1 MFALLRKEISV
12 FFTSITGYIVISV
25 FLIVNS
31 LFLWVFPGEMNLLEV
46 GHASLNPLF
55 TISPWVFLFLVPAIT
70 MRLFADEKRT
80 GTMELLLTR
89 PLSEMQVVLSKYLA
103 SVLLILFSL
112 LPTLVYYFSVH
123 SLGRPPGNLD
133 VGATWGSYLGLFFL
147 GAIYASVGLF
157 ASAITD
163 NQIIAFI
170 LAAVLC
176 FLLYAGFDS
185 LAGIET
191 LQSTAHF
198 IVKLGINEHY
208 KSISRGVIDSRDL
221 LYYLGV
227 ISLFLFITRTVLLSR
242 KW

>member
-12 FFTSITGYIVISV
+12 FFTSITGYIVIAV

-31 LFLWVFPGEMNLLEV
+31 LFLWVFPGEMNIFDL
-46 GHASLNPLF
+46 GHATLGPLF
-55 TISPWVFLFLVPAIT
+55 TLSTWVFLFLVPAIT

-89 PLSEMQVVLSKYLA
+89 PLSEMQIILSKYLA

-133 VGATWGSYLGLFFL
+133 VGATLGSYLGLFFL
-147 GAIYASVGLF
+147 GSVYASVGLF
-157 ASAITD
+157 ASALTD

-170 LAAVLC
+170 LAAVLS
-176 FLLYAGFDS
+176 FLLFKGFDS
-185 LAGIET
+185 LASIEG
-191 LQSTAHF
+191 LQNSAHF

-208 KSISRGVIDSRDL
+208 KSISRGVLDSRDL

-227 ISLFLFITRTVLLSR
+227 IVLFLFIARTVLLSR